1 MRTKHYF
8 QQLWNTAF
16 LMAVSLGFVACSV
29 NDDPVVPSDEPI
41 DKTEDLADVTILFYG
56 HGGGNLDG
64 SIIENIRQFYKADE
78 SAHEKVK
85 IVAQYKFSKGLQLLP
100 EALPNDME
108 EGFEDIE
115 FIDGPDDGS
124 TSSTDVE
131 DLSGI
136 LYISSFRP
144 EPGSTF
150 RLEIDPQSTLLEQLK
165 AEGYYGEPNCD
176 ITCPD
181 SLTNFI
187 NWAAKKYPAKQ
198 YVFILSDHGGGYMPH
213 DDLPVSRNATTR
225 GVIYDDGYNN
235 KHFSVSSLRQA
246 IKASNIKPMVIYFDA
261 CLMNCME
268 YLFEMKDVCDYMLAS
283 TYVVPGAGGLYDHLV
298 ECLAAASE
306 TPEYALG
313 KYVEYAVKNW
323 DADDGTSVN
332 YTDMTLTRMSDLDHL
347 GQLMRT
353 FVDRLCDTYQNGTID
368 QVAKINTCTEEA
380 VKVSLSSPY
389 YDIAKYM
396 SSICRALPEVYSED
410 FFNDLK
416 DAFNSGLVA
425 QYYSAYLNKHNY
437 DVDYSVL
444 LGKQGSYSYYWWEG
458 NEYNE
463 ESYLFSHIRHYD
475 SNGTYTTYEY
485 NKDAQSLDVFNSG
498 QWGGT
503 LANTYEQLAFDKA
516 TGWSRWLKLNVWDPT
531 AKSPAGMGFELAFD
545 EATDSEQDE

>member
-29 NDDPVVPSDEPI
+29 NDDPVVSSDEPI
-41 DKTEDLADVTILFYG
+41 DKPKDLADVTILFYG
-56 HGGGNLDG
+56 NGGGNLDG
-64 SIIENIRQFYKADE
+64 SIIYNIRQFYNAEE

-85 IVAQYKFSKGLQLLP
+85 IVAQYKFSKGLRYLTNS
-100 EALPNDME
+100 EDE
-108 EGFEDIE
+108 DEGEFDFIE
-115 FIDGPDDGS
+115 GPG
-124 TSSTDVE
+124 SSTDEE
-131 DLSGI
+131 DLYGI
-136 LYISSFRP
+136 EYIASLRP

-150 RLEIDPQSTLLEQLK
+150 RLVIDPQSTLSKQLK
-165 AEGYYGEPNCD
+165 VEGYYGESNCD

-187 NWAAKKYPAKQ
+187 NWATKKCPAKQ
-198 YVFILSDHGGGYMPH
+198 YVLVLSDHGGGYMPH
-213 DDLPVSRNATTR
+213 DDLPVSSNAATR

-246 IKASNIKPMVIYFDA
+246 IKASNIKPMAIYFDA

-268 YLFEMKDVCDYMLAS
+268 YLFEMKDVCDYVLAS
-283 TYVVPGAGGLYDHLV
+283 TYIVPGAGGLYDHLI

-323 DADDGTSVN
+323 DWDDGTSVN

-347 GQLMRT
+347 GQQIRI

-368 QVAKINTCTEEA
+368 QVAKINTCTEKA
-380 VKVSLSSPY
+380 VKVSLHSPY
-389 YDIAKYM
+389 YDIAEYM
-396 SSICRALPEVYSED
+396 SSICKALPEVYSKD

-416 DAFNSGLVA
+416 DAFNRGLVA

-444 LGKQGSYSYYWWEG
+444 LGKQGSYSYYWWDDNDYSE
-458 NEYNE
+458 EAYSYSHERCYNP
-463 ESYLFSHIRHYD
+463 
-475 SNGTYTTYEY
+475 NGTYITYEY
-485 NKDAQSLDVFNSG
+485 NKDTQSLDVLNSG

-516 TGWSRWLKLNVWDPT
+516 TGWSRWLKLNVWEPT
-531 AKSPAGMGFELAFD
+531 VQSPAGMRFELAFD